1 MEEKKEDKTL
11 TSAKPRA
18 VAKKLFTPMM
28 KEWQPVSPKMPAR
41 PVAEENPLEQSESDN
56 KQESGVG
63 LEEVV
68 TKNAEKTGSAEEG
81 FSENAGRI
89 GGFSG
94 EDELSKNSSVLEDDL
109 DSNFITSHSNNTESK
124 EVESEEKVS
133 INLESEA
140 SGLEADEYIAAE
152 SKALQLKEDENINS
166 ESEASELEESEYS
179 NSESKASEL
188 EEDEYINSE
197 SEASELEENEYSNFE
212 SKASELEEDENI
224 NSESGAS
231 ELEEDENINSESGA
245 SELEEAE
252 YRNSESE
259 VSGFE
264 EDEYTNSESEA
275 SEFEED
281 DYRNSESE
289 VSEFEEDEYT
299 NSESKASEFEEDEYT
314 NSESKA
320 SEFEEDE
327 YTNSESETFES
338 EEDAYINSELEE
350 SEGAL
355 YQEDRETEDVF
366 SEETEEDAM
375 PEAPEP
381 IDEEPHSRVA
391 LSDNKSGMG
400 MGWYV
405 VHTYSGYENKVKA
418 NIEKAI
424 ENRHL
429 ENEILEVRVP
439 LQEVME
445 VKNGVEKS
453 TQKKLFPGY
462 VLLHMDA
469 DNNDAW
475 YVVRNTRG
483 VTGFV
488 GPGSKPV
495 PLTDEELRAL
505 DFGNEV
511 ALEYAEG
518 DVIHVVAGVWKD
530 TVGTIQKI
538 DAGRQTVTIN
548 VEMFGRETPVEIHF
562 SDIKK
567 MWD

>member
-56 KQESGVG
+56 KQESGVE
-63 LEEVV
+63 LEKVV

-89 GGFSG
+89 GDFSG

-109 DSNFITSHSNNTESK
+109 DSNFITSHSDNTESK

-152 SKALQLKEDENINS
+152 SKASQLKEDEYINS

-179 NSESKASEL
+179 NFEFKASDP
-188 EEDEYINSE
+188 EEDENINSE
-197 SEASELEENEYSNFE
+197 SGASELEENEYSNFE
-212 SKASELEEDENI
+212 SKASDPEEDEYT

-231 ELEEDENINSESGA
+231 ELEEDENINSESEVSGY
-245 SELEEAE
+245 EEDE
-252 YRNSESE
+252 NINSESE

-264 EDEYTNSESEA
+264 EDDYTNSESEA

-281 DYRNSESE
+281 D
-289 VSEFEEDEYT
+289 YT